1 MKNKVSYFGFFL
13 VAATTVLSIVSA
25 VLYNSALYKEKIVF
39 TLLICAA
46 AAGLLALVLAAAL
59 GKEIPNLF
67 VIAQAILLIIAVGA
81 SIGPMVNEIGLVYAG
96 LNQFSGLVSYIIFA
110 AFACVAWLLAVL
122 ASFTGVTK
130 KA

>member
-1 MKNKVSYFGFFL
+1 M
-13 VAATTVLSIVSA
+13 
-25 VLYNSALYKEKIVF
+25 
-39 TLLICAA
+39 
-46 AAGLLALVLAAAL
+46 
-59 GKEIPNLF
+59 
-67 VIAQAILLIIAVGA
+67 IAQAILLIIAVGA

-96 LNQFSGLVSYIIFA
+96 LNQFSGLVSYIIFV

>member
-13 VAATTVLSIVSA
+13 VAATTVLAIVSA
-25 VLYNSALYKEKIVF
+25 ILYNSALYKEGVVF
-39 TLLICAA
+39 TLLIAAA
-46 AAGLLALVLAAAL
+46 AAGVLALVLAAAI

-67 VIAQAILLIIAVGA
+67 VIAQAILLMAAIGA
-81 SIGPMVNEIGLVYAG
+81 SIAPMVNEMGLVYAG

-110 AFACVAWLLAVL
+110 AFACVAWVIAMI